1 LYQILWPTLL
11 QRRIVW
17 TITNLDCASVAPGT
31 NFFDRALANGSLKG
45 GDDVPSVNG
54 IDTAGT
60 TAASALDAWAKR
72 KKFKMTVMP
81 TRADGNS
88 MLKEAAEEAALDEV
102 EVLVG
107 ENNAEGE
114 GQKDG

>member
-45 GDDVPSVNG
+45 GDDVPYVNG

-60 TAASALDAWAKR
+60 TAASALGAWTKG